1 MKAPRWGEKRDTDKT
16 APIFYQIYLT
26 RGSVSPRRAPDR
38 RERELDPDGLPP
50 FGLPRSALA
59 PLGQWPTR
67 ALARDGRTEGSVA
80 RTA

>member
-1 MKAPRWGEKRDTDKT
+1 MKVPRGGEKRDTDKT

-26 RGSVSPRRAPDR
+26 RGSVSPRRAPAR
-38 RERELDPDGLPP
+38 APDGLPP